1 MSVFTK
7 RGPYN
12 GARLEFPSSPSALC
26 SKAQGLNQ
34 FASVWTCEG
43 AAQVGFAATVPG
55 LFGSPTSSGRFRPF
69 PFQLKVTPEALLL
82 STTKSG
88 KPEMALSIR
97 SISQFPRI
105 VLTGQIGRASCRER
119 G

>member
-34 FASVWTCEG
+34 FASVWTWEG
-43 AAQVGFAATVPG
+43 AAQVGFAATGPA
-55 LFGSPTSSGRFRPF
+55 LFGSPTMSGRLKPF
-69 PFQLKVTPEALLL
+69 PFQLQVTPDAFLLA
-82 STTKSG
+82 TTNSG
-88 KPEMALSIR
+88 KPEIALSIT
-97 SISQFPRI
+97 SIS
-105 VLTGQIGRASCRER
+105 
-119 G
+119 